1 MLWGSRFK
9 KEFDKNALEFSS
21 SLEFDV
27 NLIEYDIKVSKVHAR
42 MLQKI
47 GILSEDEN
55 LGIQKGLDIIYSK
68 YNEGSWKP
76 DKSIYEDIH
85 SAIESELVNLI
96 GESGKKLHSGR
107 SRNDQVNTDVR
118 LWIKNSINELKL
130 NIMGLQKSLIS
141 VAEDNVQ
148 TLMPGYTHLQRA
160 QPISLAF
167 HLLAYVEMLERDIKR
182 LNITFSEADEWTLGS
197 GALAGSTIELDRQMT
212 ADELGFSKISSN
224 ALDSVSNRD
233 FILDFLHTC
242 NLCMMHLGKFSEEL
256 ILWTSYEWRFIELD
270 ECFTTGSSLMPQKQ
284 NPDIPELIRGKSGR
298 VFGHYISLLTVLKSL
313 QLSYNRDLQE
323 DKEGMFDSF
332 RTLQDSLIL
341 MSAIIRS
348 IKINKDRFREEIDG
362 SLMLATD
369 LADYLV
375 KKGVPF
381 RESHHI
387 LGTIVKFASENKIK
401 LNEIKIE
408 KFKEF
413 TPLFEVDI
421 LDLLSSE
428 KCLSNKKTIG
438 SPNPELVE
446 ESLDIWKQKLF
457 G

>member
-182 LNITFSEADEWTLGS
+182 LNFTFSEADECTLGS

-224 ALDSVSNRD
+224 ALDSVSNRH

-242 NLCMMHLGKFSEEL
+242 NLCMMHL
-256 ILWTSYEWRFIELD
+256 
-270 ECFTTGSSLMPQKQ
+270 
-284 NPDIPELIRGKSGR
+284 
-298 VFGHYISLLTVLKSL
+298 
-313 QLSYNRDLQE
+313 
-323 DKEGMFDSF
+323 
-332 RTLQDSLIL
+332 
-341 MSAIIRS
+341 
-348 IKINKDRFREEIDG
+348 
-362 SLMLATD
+362 
-369 LADYLV
+369 
-375 KKGVPF
+375 
-381 RESHHI
+381 
-387 LGTIVKFASENKIK
+387 
-401 LNEIKIE
+401 
-408 KFKEF
+408 
-413 TPLFEVDI
+413 
-421 LDLLSSE
+421 
-428 KCLSNKKTIG
+428 
-438 SPNPELVE
+438 
-446 ESLDIWKQKLF
+446 
-457 G
+457 